1 VRLKKDGKADVP
13 LRNGQIFEQSIVI
26 FERFGLR
33 RLFFLILRRVQVIAS
48 TSKKP
53 SQLIQA

>member
-13 LRNGQIFEQSIVI
+13 LRNGQIFEQSIAI